1 MNLIINYLKVLV
13 IPLVFVFAFPLI
25 LAILNLFGVFS
36 TKLIT
41 IIFFGI
47 IALYSGYK
55 LGRTVNKRGFIHGLA
70 LGVILSLFMFVFS
83 LLFHN
88 HYLFNTLIYYIIIC
102 LSSLIGASLGIQKSD
117 NWVRYFYFRYLLRK
131 RYSIWIVR
139 LSCTAS

>member
-1 MNLIINYLKVLV
+1 MVILNLIINYLKILV
-13 IPLVFVFAFPLI
+13 IPLVFVFTFPLI

-88 HYLFNTLIYYIIIC
+88 HYQFNTLIYYIIIC
-102 LSSLIGASLGIQKSD
+102 LSSLIGASLGIQKSG
-117 NWVRYFYFRYLLRK
+117 N
-131 RYSIWIVR
+131 
-139 LSCTAS
+139 